1 MSSASVFVE
10 ETRTWK
16 HFVLP
21 GLAAGVPLAAAVIG
35 AMITGSSGGGVVSGV
50 EGVSSA
56 STRLLGS
63 VGGFLPLGIAFAAG
77 MVATVNPCGFP
88 MLPAYLAMYL
98 GSGAGAGDD
107 DGVQTSVGS
116 RLGKAVL
123 VGAVVTAG
131 FIVLFGVAGVV
142 IGGGA
147 RSVVSA
153 IPWIGLGVGVLL
165 ALVGAWLLSGGK
177 LYTAIAQRAADRI
190 GDPTQVSIRSYF
202 FFGLAYA
209 TASLSCT
216 LPIFIAVT
224 GISLATGSLTSSI
237 VQFFVYALGMGSV
250 ITVLTITLAFPR
262 IIAQVGGKILPFDVS
277 GFEGSVAGGL
287 RKLLP
292 HVQLVSA
299 GFMILAGSYIVF
311 YWLTWG
317 GLLDKLA

>member
-1 MSSASVFVE
+1 MSSASVFVG

-35 AMITGSSGGGVVSGV
+35 AMITGSGGGGVASGV

-56 STRLLGS
+56 STRLLGG
-63 VGGFLPLGIAFAAG
+63 VADLLPLGIAFAAG

-98 GSGAGAGDD
+98 GSGAGDS
-107 DGVQTSVGS
+107 DGGQTFVVS

-153 IPWIGLGVGVLL
+153 IPWIGLGIGVLL

-177 LYTAIAQRAADRI
+177 LYTAIAQRAADRM

-202 FFGLAYA
+202 LFGLAYA

-216 LPIFIAVT
+216 LPVFIAVT
-224 GISLATGSLTSSI
+224 GISLATGNFLTS
-237 VQFFVYALGMGSV
+237 VAQFFAYALGMGSV
-250 ITVLTITLAFPR
+250 IMVLTLALALFKGTL
-262 IIAQVGGKILPFDVS
+262 V
-277 GFEGSVAGGL
+277 GGL
-287 RKLLP
+287 RKLIP
-292 HVQLVSA
+292 YIQPVSA

>member
-1 MSSASVFVE
+1 LSSDSAIIE

-16 HFVLP
+16 RFVLL
-21 GLAAGVPLAAAVIG
+21 GLAAGVPLAAAVVG
-35 AMITGSSGGGVVSGV
+35 AIITGSSGGGVVSGV
-50 EGVSSA
+50 EGVASA
-56 STRLLGS
+56 STRLLGG
-63 VGGFLPLGIAFAAG
+63 VGNFLPLGLAFAVG

-98 GSGAGAGDD
+98 GSGAGDH
-107 DGVQTSVGS
+107 DGVQTSVVS

-123 VGAVVTAG
+123 VGATVTAG

-153 IPWIGLGVGVLL
+153 IPWISLGVGVLL

-177 LYTAIAQRAADRI
+177 LYTAIPQRAADRM
-190 GDPTQVSIRSYF
+190 GDPTQVSVRGYF
-202 FFGLAYA
+202 LFGLAYA

-216 LPIFIAVT
+216 LPIFMAVT
-224 GISLATGSLTSSI
+224 GISLATGNLASSI
-237 VQFFVYALGMGSV
+237 IQFFAYALGMGSV
-250 ITVLTITLAFPR
+250 ITVLTISLAFPR
-262 IIAQVGGKILPFDVS
+262 IIANVAGKILPFDVS
-277 GFEGSVAGGL
+277 GFEGSLEGGL
-287 RKLLP
+287 KKLLP
-292 HVQLVSA
+292 YVQPVSA

-317 GLLDKLA
+317 GLLDNLA